1 MSCTKNYDIKITT
14 ILKQPVKTK
23 KRLKE
28 LETVLKCNL
37 YLYFLIKQK
46 LLILRRPRVP
56 NSDIVKIKIMFVK
69 ATFKDSKKS

>member
-14 ILKQPVKTK
+14 IFK
-23 KRLKE
+23 KK

>member
-1 MSCTKNYDIKITT
+1 MTSKLQPYL
-14 ILKQPVKTK
+14 LKQPVKTK
-23 KRLKE
+23 KRLKKK